1 MKHANHAMLWNA
13 WDISMANL
21 FPVLCVFW
29 WNNMASTV
37 ESTNILKTPGN
48 AISETLNFKIPLVPL
63 PSRTCAFAAS
73 SKATYYSLLASY
85 LKLFDSSEFYTLV
98 T

>member
-37 ESTNILKTPGN
+37 ENTSWKPLEMPFQNTPSTSALKN
-48 AISETLNFKIPLVPL
+48 LCLYCEFESHLLFII
-63 PSRTCAFAAS
+63 
-73 SKATYYSLLASY
+73 SLL
-85 LKLFDSSEFYTLV
+85 LKKFLTALSFTH
-98 T
+98 

>member
-1 MKHANHAMLWNA
+1 MFESCNVVECLGHFDGKFVPSLVCILMKQQGIHSGRYL
-13 WDISMANL
+13 
-21 FPVLCVFW
+21 
-29 WNNMASTV
+29 
-37 ESTNILKTPGN
+37 LKTPRN

-85 LKLFDSSEFYTLV
+85 LKTF
-98 T
+98 